1 MIVQISPLGKHLPK
15 AWGGCAEPY
24 PQGSFG
30 RNGQRPTQ
38 HWCPVRDGKSDALRW
53 GVFAAPFFDA
63 HRVQACYRSG
73 DPLSA
78 AQPSLQCGRDAAG
91 LVVSDGAGSGAN
103 RDDSTAATERCLS
116 VFDRAALL
124 SGSLHDAP
132 LSVASGPAGPVAT
145 AQAARPVL
153 EPHAGSPPHTDAFD
167 FRLGLD
173 GLGALRAARER
184 SRRLQPEQA
193 GASFLLPTAVFR
205 SPDPRLLARRVA
217 ARRCGH
223 AARRA
228 GMRTGLLPQNPAEG
242 PTRDFARRQR
252 VFRSQADRLGGGA
265 RRRLCDRGPAH
276 SAHPAPAER
285 AALPSLGVGRRD
297 CHVSLSAPRL
307 DTAGTLRG
315 DSTPATGRFQRTTA
329 IVSTRSLSLPSP
341 RHQSA
346 LAAAQSLAL
355 LQSAS
360 RGRIDHQAAQSR
372 LRLGAHPH
380 SPLHGQRNLLSS
392 VAAGLQ
398 PDELVQATLP
408 TTRVSGRNAAKPAP
422 QNPVDASA
430 TATHSQ
436 PSKSCSA
443 RPAGPGSS
451 LGNSHST
458 KSSNSKPDTML
469 FHAGFRFICGCKW
482 FYEVS
487 YGGPARKVLRP

>member
-1 MIVQISPLGKHLPK
+1 MIIQISPLGKHLPK

-153 EPHAGSPPHTDAFD
+153 EPHAGSPPHTGALE
-167 FRLGLD
+167 FRLGIDRLC
-173 GLGALRAARER
+173 ALPAARER

-297 CHVSLSAPRL
+297 CHVSLSAHGWTRL
-307 DTAGTLRG
+307 ARFVVIRRPQPEDSSEQLRLFQLGRYHYQVLVTNLPLQPLNLWRFYNQRAAVELIIKQLKADYALGHIPTRHYMANETYFHLLLLAYNLMNWFKRLCLPPEYQAATLQSLRHKILLM
-315 DSTPATGRFQRTTA
+315 PAQLRRTHN
-329 IVSTRSLSLPSP
+329 RP
-341 RHQSA
+341 
-346 LAAAQSLAL
+346 SLAL
-355 LQSAS
+355 PAS
-360 RGRIDHQAAQSR
+360 GSR
-372 LRLGAHPH
+372 
-380 SPLHGQRNLLSS
+380 
-392 VAAGLQ
+392 
-398 PDELVQATLP
+398 ELAWKFALP
-408 TTRVSGRNAAKPAP
+408 KIIKLKASYNAF
-422 QNPVDASA
+422 S
-430 TATHSQ
+430 
-436 PSKSCSA
+436 
-443 RPAGPGSS
+443 
-451 LGNSHST
+451 
-458 KSSNSKPDTML
+458 
-469 FHAGFRFICGCKW
+469 
-482 FYEVS
+482 
-487 YGGPARKVLRP
+487 